1 MQNEIQRII
10 DGRAKIDFKQTKE
23 GFTVQIN
30 QNYNLE
36 IEVLKGLVMAIGVL
50 GSIKILFF

>member
-1 MQNEIQRII
+1 VQNEIQRII

>member
-1 MQNEIQRII
+1 VQNEIQRLI
-10 DGRAKIDFKQTKE
+10 DGRAKVEVKQTRN
-23 GFTVQIN
+23 GFTIGVN

-36 IEVLKGLVMAIGVL
+36 IEVLKGLIMAAGVL

>member
-1 MQNEIQRII
+1 VQNEIQRII
-10 DGRAKIDFKQTKE
+10 DGRAKIDFKHTKE